1 MKNFTNCFTAIF
13 VFSLFSTATLSASEN
28 YDIYKKLTVQQCDSL
43 IQANETNPN
52 FVIIDVRTPS
62 QWQAGHLQGSIN
74 RNYYDSDFTEQ
85 VDALPRHKTYLI
97 HCQSGGRS
105 SGTFTKMQNLGFAEV
120 YDMQGGIS
128 SWKNASLPTTSEIAP
143 KLMLVSKEE
152 ITGTSNTDSIKI
164 TVTNRANDILSFS
177 SIELFDIHEIYSD
190 FDVEAELKG
199 AEDYTF
205 YVFHEPG
212 YTETDSTCIILGSNG
227 GQLDI
232 DVVLKNGVIQTIP
245 EKKIADYMIFP
256 NPASDYLQFNSNTV
270 QLIDKIKIID
280 ITGKTI
286 LLTNNFDPAD
296 KLYIGGLPTGIHI
309 LTLYSK
315 RFTQTQK
322 IVINR

>member
-1 MKNFTNCFTAIF
+1 MKNFTICFTALF
-13 VFSLFSTATLSASEN
+13 VFGLFFTATSSATESDN
-28 YDIYKKLTVQQCDSL
+28 IYKKLTVQLCDSL
-43 IQANETNPN
+43 INANETNPN

-62 QWQAGHLQGSIN
+62 QWLAEHLQGSIN

-85 VDALPRHKTYLI
+85 LDALPRHKTYLI

-128 SWKNASLPTTSEIAP
+128 SWKSASLPTTSEIAP

-152 ITGTSNTDSIKI
+152 IRGTSNTDSIKI

-177 SIELFDIHEIYSD
+177 SLELFDIHNTYSD
-190 FDVEAELKG
+190 FDVELELEG

-212 YTETDSTCIILGSNG
+212 YTETDSTCIILESNG

-232 DVVLKNGVIQTIP
+232 DVVFKNGVIQTIP
-245 EKKIADYMIFP
+245 EQEIAGYMIFP
-256 NPASDYLQFNSNTV
+256 NPASDYLQFNANTV
-270 QLIDKIKIID
+270 QLIDKIRIID

-286 LLTNNFDPAD
+286 LLANNFDPAG
-296 KLYIGGLPTGIHI
+296 KLDIGELPTGIHI
-309 LTLYSK
+309 LTLYSGK
-315 RFTQTQK
+315 ITQTQK